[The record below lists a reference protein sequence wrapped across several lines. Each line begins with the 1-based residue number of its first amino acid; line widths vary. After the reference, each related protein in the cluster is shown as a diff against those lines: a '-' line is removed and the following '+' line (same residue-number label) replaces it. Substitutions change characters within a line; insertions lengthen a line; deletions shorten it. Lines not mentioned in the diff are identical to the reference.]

1 MGAEERELASK
12 FKWLLDG
19 QSFAEVKKSPNVLTA
34 VARVR
39 TILARAG
46 FLDVDAALREADIR
60 LDALEAQVKAR
71 QAELEAVPTWEK
83 VGTGIHGDKA
93 GLDDFFT
100 ATTMADYCKKVLEP
114 EDVAQILGQNSADFF
129 DFAQNLLAEKAVGKV
144 NVHHFLV
151 QYLVKTG
158 FVVNGTDPE
167 SIPTP
172 FPWAQLKA
180 EKETRDLQ
188 KLGRGEIAR
197 EIKKWNGKKVSS
209 TREELKSALTNY
221 VEGQPLAPI
230 HLAAVLSHVF
240 FQECL
245 EILKC
250 TDWNSALTFARQA
263 LEEMKTM
270 RRLTLA
276 DLRICPPQNFPPEE
290 AVLRNTIA
298 ASLTT

>member
-1 MGAEERELASK
+1 MGTKEREIASK
-12 FKWLLDG
+12 FEWLLDR
-19 QSFAEVKKSPNVLTA
+19 QSFAEVKKSPDIPAA

-46 FLDVDAALREADIR
+46 FLDVDAVLREADIR
-60 LDALEAQVKAR
+60 LDALEAKVKAR
-71 QAELEAVPTWEK
+71 QAELGTVPTWEK
-83 VGTGIHGDKA
+83 VATGIHDDKA

-100 ATTMADYCKKVLEP
+100 ARTMAEYCGKVLEP
-114 EDVAQILGQNSADFF
+114 EDVAQILEQTSGDFF
-129 DFAQNLLAEKAVGKV
+129 SFAENLLARKAAEKV
-144 NVHHFLV
+144 NVHAFLV

-158 FVVNGTDPE
+158 FVVSGTAPE

-188 KLGRGEIAR
+188 KLGRKEIAT
-197 EIKKWNGKKVSS
+197 ETKKWNGKKVDS
-209 TREELKSALTNY
+209 TREELKNALTNY
-221 VEGQPLAPI
+221 TAGQPLTPL

-250 TDWNSALTFARQA
+250 TDWSSALTLARDK
-263 LEEMKTM
+263 LEGMKAT

-276 DLRICPPQNFPPEE
+276 DLRICPPRNFPPEE
-290 AVLRNTIA
+290 AALRNAIA
-298 ASLTT
+298 VELT